1 MNDSS
6 IIYSYRRISK
16 TTWWLFQFSSFHII
30 INVFHLFFYILIH
43 STTSS
48 NHIYQQNS
56 LYFLTLT
63 CSSSFAQHNRIS
75 SPSPLPSSL
84 QLPLPPLF
92 PTIKAINRI
101 TFLSLFPLS
110 NFFPNSAEFC
120 SFSLTNIFSNLFRF
134 CSRFFFSFS
143 VSYISFYFPQFYNT
157 HYTTKWPWIHKS
169 MPV

>member
-1 MNDSS
+1 MQKNVNNDLVINAIFFFSHHHYH
-6 IIYSYRRISK
+6 ILLILLYSG
-16 TTWWLFQFSSFHII
+16 LFYNIFRS
-30 INVFHLFFYILIH
+30 HL
-43 STTSS
+43 ST
-48 NHIYQQNS
+48 NP

-63 CSSSFAQHNRIS
+63 CSSAFAQHNRIS

-84 QLPLPPLF
+84 QPPLPPLF

-157 HYTTKWPWIHKS
+157 YYTTKWP
-169 MPV
+169 

>member
-1 MNDSS
+1 MIIS
-6 IIYSYRRISK
+6 IFFFSHHHRIPLILLYPNPFYNIFRS
-16 TTWWLFQFSSFHII
+16 
-30 INVFHLFFYILIH
+30 HL
-43 STTSS
+43 ST
-48 NHIYQQNS
+48 NS

-84 QLPLPPLF
+84 QPPLPPLF

-157 HYTTKWPWIHKS
+157 YYTTKWP
-169 MPV
+169 